1 MLNNETLEQVYKS
14 HNKTSILSLTKLK
27 LLDVSN
33 NKLSSVPAIPQL
45 ADLTTLNIALN
56 SLQVAAPG
64 S

>member
-1 MLNNETLEQVYKS
+1 M
-14 HNKTSILSLTKLK
+14 TKLK

-56 SLQVAAPG
+56 SLQVAALCF
-64 S
+64 

>member
-1 MLNNETLEQVYKS
+1 M
-14 HNKTSILSLTKLK
+14 TKLK